1 MGRGATFQGRKY
13 AQVSL
18 SESLYHVLVETG
30 KHYYCITGD
39 FTQNTGS
46 LVIHVP
52 ISPVSESI
60 HYFASAGLTALL
72 CLFY

>member
-1 MGRGATFQGRKY
+1 MWRRATFQGRKY

-18 SESLYHVLVETG
+18 PESLYHVLVETG
-30 KHYYCITGD
+30 KHYKCITGD

-46 LVIHVP
+46 LVIYVP
-52 ISPVSESI
+52 ISLASEFI
-60 HYFASAGLTALL
+60 HYFASAGLIALL